1 MFDRAVSRIVA
12 IAAASAAAVMAV
24 FAAGFSLY
32 ALIEPEVGAAGA
44 AAIVALI
51 AALIVAL
58 IALFASF
65 RARRRERQAEEAGRD
80 LAQALPMELLGD
92 VVRERPLVTLA
103 VTLVAGALA
112 ARNPGLVRDLVG
124 LAAQFTR
131 ERR

>member
-12 IAAASAAAVMAV
+12 IAAASGAAVMAV

-32 ALIEPEVGAAGA
+32 ALIEPRVGAAGA
-44 AAIVALI
+44 SAIVALV

-58 IALFASF
+58 IALFATF
-65 RARRRERQAEEAGRD
+65 RARKREREAQAAGHD
-80 LAQALPMELLGD
+80 LAHALPVELLGD
-92 VVRERPLVTLA
+92 AVRDRPLVTLA

-124 LAAQFTR
+124 IAARFTR
-131 ERR
+131 ERS